1 MVIDV
6 DVILISDR
14 TFFSQEIHVNS
25 NIGPPTGENDGE
37 KSHAESNHDSR
48 DPGKDGEGVYDSY
61 VHLVP
66 EMVKF
71 VMHTSL

>member
-1 MVIDV
+1 MKLLIIDV
-6 DVILISDR
+6 DVMLITER

-25 NIGPPTGENDGE
+25 NNSPPTGE
-37 KSHAESNHDSR
+37 
-48 DPGKDGEGVYDSY
+48 DPRKDGEGVSDSY

-71 VMHTSL
+71 VIHRNV